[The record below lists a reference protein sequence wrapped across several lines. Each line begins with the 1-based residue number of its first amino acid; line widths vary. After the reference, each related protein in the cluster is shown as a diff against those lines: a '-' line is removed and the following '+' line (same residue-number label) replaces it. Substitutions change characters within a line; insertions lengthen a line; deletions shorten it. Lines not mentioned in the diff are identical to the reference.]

1 MSSNSFTLKITVVH
15 VLTILVEFF
24 FFFKSHGR
32 GPCSHSNSIVYCVY
46 SSRLIAVQTLSSDW
60 YRSILFFF

>member
-24 FFFKSHGR
+24 FFLNHMEEDLV
-32 GPCSHSNSIVYCVY
+32 H
-46 SSRLIAVQTLSSDW
+46 IATA
-60 YRSILFFF
+60 